1 MVPVISFLHKK
12 KKQLRGK
19 NNYTP
24 LMPPFW
30 LTLFQI
36 HNLKSTKQD
45 LTFPSHFNR
54 NVLVLHNHYQS
65 A

>member
-1 MVPVISFLHKK
+1 
-12 KKQLRGK
+12 
-19 NNYTP
+19 
-24 LMPPFW
+24 MPPFW